1 VDNYFT
7 DNEDLQFYLNDPR
20 LEYIFELREKGY
32 TENHEYPFAPE
43 NFEDALDNCLRVL
56 SLVGQLSAE
65 ILAPA
70 ATDIDRHGCTLENNK
85 VSYAPGT
92 KDTLKRFAQA
102 ELFGFTLPRKYG
114 GLNFPLTI
122 YMMAVEIVSRA
133 EASFMNL
140 YGLQEIAETIY
151 EFASSELKAQYL
163 PKMASGRFSG
173 AMVLTEPEAGSDLQA
188 IKLRATYDEKE
199 ECWRLNGVKHFIS
212 NGCGDILLVF
222 ARSEENTHGGRG
234 LSLFLYEKDENL
246 VVRRLED
253 KLGIHGSPT
262 CELEF
267 KNCRAHLIGKRK
279 RGLTQ
284 YFVPLMNGARI
295 GVGAQSI
302 GIAQEAFT
310 LALNYANQRKQFGK
324 SIIEFPPVLE
334 MLTDMRVRI
343 EAARSLLYESSII
356 VDLQHAYARYGAND
370 KETAVKIKELSRLA
384 GLLTPMAKYYA
395 SEMCNKVTYD
405 AIQIF
410 GGAGYTK
417 DYDVERLY
425 RDARITT
432 IYEGTSQLQIIAAI
446 GGLTSG
452 LFFKLLSE
460 KLSIRFPEKFRP
472 MIKKIKMCENSLKKA
487 VYYVKDHDNHIYME
501 YHARGLVDMAVE
513 ILMAV
518 LLLKNSRESDR
529 KFNLAEKFVNDT
541 FHRVQMLAG
550 RIIFSDENIVDRH
563 RHLLEET
570 FTSTRIDASAVKAL
584 SDII

>member
-1 VDNYFT
+1 VENYFT
-7 DNEDLQFYLNDPR
+7 DNEDIQSYLNDVR
-20 LEYIFELREKGY
+20 FKDIFELREKGY
-32 TENHEYPFAPE
+32 TENHAYPFAPE
-43 NFEDALDNCLRVL
+43 DLEDALDNCHRVL

-70 ATDIDRHGCTLENNK
+70 ATDTDRHGCKLENN
-85 VSYAPGT
+85 VVCYAPGT
-92 KDTLKRFAQA
+92 QEALKRFAQA
-102 ELFGFTLPRKYG
+102 ELFGFTLPRNYG
-114 GLNFPLTI
+114 GLNFPLTV

-133 EASFMNL
+133 DASFMNL
-140 YGLQEIAETIY
+140 YGLQEIAETINQ
-151 EFASSELKAQYL
+151 FASPELKEQYL
-163 PKMASGRFSG
+163 PKMASGQFSG

-188 IKLRATYDEKE
+188 ISLRATYDEKKG
-199 ECWRLNGVKHFIS
+199 CWFLNGVKHFIS

-222 ARSEENTHGGRG
+222 ARSEENLSGGRG

-253 KLGIHGSPT
+253 KLGIRGSPT
-262 CELEF
+262 CELQF

-279 RGLTQ
+279 RGLTS

-302 GIAQEAFT
+302 GIAQQAYQY
-310 LALNYANQRKQFGK
+310 ALKYAKQRKQFGK

-334 MLTDMRVRI
+334 MLTNMRVQI

-356 VDLQHAYARYGAND
+356 VDMQHAYTHYGAND
-370 KETAVKIKELSRLA
+370 NETSAKIKELTRLA

-410 GGAGYTK
+410 GGVGYMR
-417 DYDVERLY
+417 DFEVERLY

-432 IYEGTSQLQIIAAI
+432 IYEGTSQLQIVAII
-446 GGLTSG
+446 GGITSG
-452 LFFKLLSE
+452 LFFTLLS
-460 KLSIRFPEKFRP
+460 KKMRIRFPESFNP
-472 MIKKIKMCENSLKKA
+472 CIEKINECEKLLKKA
-487 VYYVKDHDNHIYME
+487 VSHVKAHNDPIYIE

-518 LLLKNSRESDR
+518 LLLEHSKTSDG
-529 KFNLAEKFVNDT
+529 KFNLAKKFVTDT
-541 FHRVQMLAG
+541 FHRVQMLTG
-550 RIIFSDENIVDRH
+550 MIIYSDENIVDQC
-563 RHLLEET
+563 RHLL
-570 FTSTRIDASAVKAL
+570 D
-584 SDII
+584 

>member
-1 VDNYFT
+1 MKNYFT
-7 DNEDLQFYLNDPR
+7 DNEDIQFYLNDTR
-20 LEYIFELREKGY
+20 LNDIFELREKRY
-32 TENHEYPFAPE
+32 TENHAYPFAPE
-43 NFEDALDNCLRVL
+43 NFEDALDNCHRVL

-70 ATDIDRHGCTLENNK
+70 ATDTDRHGCTLENNE
-85 VSYAPGT
+85 VCYAPGT
-92 KDTLKRFAQA
+92 QEALKRFAQA
-102 ELFGFTLPRKYG
+102 DLFGFTLPRKYG
-114 GLNFPLTI
+114 GLNFPLTV

-133 EASFMNL
+133 DASFMNL
-140 YGLQEIAETIY
+140 YGLQEIAETIN
-151 EFASSELKAQYL
+151 EFASSELKEQYL
-163 PKMASGRFSG
+163 PKMASGQFSG

-188 IKLRATYDEKE
+188 IRLRATYDEEKG
-199 ECWRLNGVKHFIS
+199 CWLLNGVKHFIS

-222 ARSEENTHGGRG
+222 ARSEENISGGRG

-253 KLGIHGSPT
+253 KLGIRGSPT
-262 CELEF
+262 CELQF

-302 GIAQEAFT
+302 GIAQEAYQH
-310 LALNYANQRKQFGK
+310 ALKYAKQRKQFGK
-324 SIIEFPPVLE
+324 SIIEFAPVLE
-334 MLTDMRVRI
+334 MLTNMRVRI

-356 VDLQHAYARYGAND
+356 VDMQHAYTHYGAND
-370 KETAVKIKELSRLA
+370 KETTAKIKELTRFAS
-384 GLLTPMAKYYA
+384 LLTPMAKYYA

-410 GGAGYTK
+410 GGAGYMR
-417 DYDVERLY
+417 DYEVERLY

-446 GGLTSG
+446 GGITSG
-452 LFFKLLSE
+452 LFFTFLS
-460 KLSIRFPEKFRP
+460 KKMSLHFPESFEP
-472 MIKKIKMCENSLKKA
+472 LIEKIKACEKSLKKA
-487 VYYVKDHDNHIYME
+487 VSFVKALNNPIYTE

-518 LLLKNSRESDR
+518 LLLENSRKSDR
-529 KFNLAEKFVNDT
+529 KIYLAEKFVTDT
-541 FHRVQMLAG
+541 FHRVQMLSG
-550 RIIFSDENIVDRH
+550 KITYSDQSIVDKD
-563 RHLLEET
+563 RHLL
-570 FTSTRIDASAVKAL
+570 D
-584 SDII
+584 